1 MNLLIKSISAFFLTL
16 LLIGCNPTYT
26 CSNTAKISYNV
37 GLNVCEYLFLIDG
50 QLFEADNLD
59 EWQNFLYYTD
69 TQDVMIEYQYLNDFS
84 ICSGLEKI
92 DVFCLTN
99 I

>member
-1 MNLLIKSISAFFLTL
+1 MNLLIKSISAVFLTH
-16 LLIGCNPTYT
+16 LLIGCTPTYT
-26 CSNTAKISYNV
+26 CSNNAKITYNL
-37 GLNVCEYLFLIDG
+37 GLNGCEYLFLIDG
-50 QLFEADNLD
+50 QLFEAENLD

-69 TQDVMIEYQYLNDFS
+69 TQDVMIEYQYLNEFS